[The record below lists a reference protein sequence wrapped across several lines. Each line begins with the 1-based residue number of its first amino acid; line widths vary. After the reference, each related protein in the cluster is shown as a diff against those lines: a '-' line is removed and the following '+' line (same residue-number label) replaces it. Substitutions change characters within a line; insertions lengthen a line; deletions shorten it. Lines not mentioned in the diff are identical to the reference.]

1 MVQAT
6 VALRI
11 DVDTRRGLDEGV
23 PRLLDAF
30 RRRQLRASFFVT
42 MGPDR
47 SGLALRRAL
56 RPGFLAKMWR
66 TRAWR
71 LYGLRTILSG
81 TLLPARMVGASA
93 PALLRQIADEGHE
106 VAPHGFDHVEW
117 QDKVDVRGIAWA
129 RADLARAAR
138 CFADVFGRAPG
149 ATAAPGWRITPEV
162 LRVQED
168 LGYGYASDVRG
179 RVPFRPTVGSGALA
193 TVQMPTTMPTLD
205 ELAGRVPDV
214 VEALLDA
221 LRPGLNVLTA
231 HAEVEGGPFADD
243 FERFLTIAARRGVRF
258 VRLDEAA
265 HAVTNAPEPP
275 PAMRIVQGH
284 VPGRGG
290 WVAVAEQ
297 PA

>member
-1 MVQAT
+1 VVQAT
-6 VALRI
+6 VALRV

-30 RRRQLRASFFVT
+30 RRHGLRASFFVT

-47 SGLALRRAL
+47 SGLAVRRAL
-56 RPGFLAKMWR
+56 RRGFLAKMWR

-81 TLLPARMVGASA
+81 TLLPARTVGASA
-93 PALLRQIADEGHE
+93 PALLRRIGDEGHE

-117 QDKVDVRGIAWA
+117 QDRVDVRGVAWA
-129 RADLARAAR
+129 RADLTRAAE
-138 CFADVFGRAPG
+138 CFAAIFGRPPA
-149 ATAAPGWRITPEV
+149 ATAAPGWRITPDV

-168 LGYGYASDVRG
+168 LGYRYASDVRG
-179 RVPFRPTVGSGALA
+179 IVPFRPCVGEGALA
-193 TVQMPTTMPTLD
+193 TVQLPTTMPTLD

-214 VEALLDA
+214 VPALLAA

-243 FERFLTIAARRGVRF
+243 FDRFLGLAAARGVAF
-258 VRLDEAA
+258 VRLDAA
-265 HAVTNAPEPP
+265 ADGVLRAGVPP
-275 PAMRIVQGH
+275 PPLRIVQGH

-290 WVAVAEQ
+290 WVAVAE
-297 PA
+297 ATA